1 MDGIDLLVVMST
13 VGAIAFSWASFLI
26 SKRKIEEDEF
36 EKMEQRILELMGRFK
51 HVSSMRLE
59 MLDRKIEEIKRVM
72 REANDLYSS
81 LVVKMTDIMKLKEEF
96 MEERREKVE
105 PPVEEVP
112 AVEVVESKKEEKEEE
127 EIEEDL
133 SIEKKI
139 VQMYDSG
146 MSDIEIARKL
156 GIGVGEV
163 RLMLALF
170 RRK

>member
-26 SKRKIEEDEF
+26 SRRKIEEDEF

-51 HVSSMRLE
+51 HVSSLRLE

-96 MEERREKVE
+96 MEEKSEKVE
-105 PPVEEVP
+105 PP
-112 AVEVVESKKEEKEEE
+112 AVEVVESKNNNE

-146 MSDIEIARKL
+146 MSDIEIAREL

>member
-96 MEERREKVE
+96 MEEKSEKVE

-112 AVEVVESKKEEKEEE
+112 AVEVVESKKEEE